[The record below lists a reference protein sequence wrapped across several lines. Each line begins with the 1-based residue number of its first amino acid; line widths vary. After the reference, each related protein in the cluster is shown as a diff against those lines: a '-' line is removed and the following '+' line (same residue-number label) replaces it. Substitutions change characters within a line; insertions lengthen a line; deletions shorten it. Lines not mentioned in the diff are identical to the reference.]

1 MRMMKKYIF
10 AFFCFFICVQ
20 SIEAQQINRA
30 TKMSAISGM
39 NETQMFQLWRNAS
52 KMGLTEAEM
61 LKMFTEMG
69 LNGSQYLQMKKRFEK
84 KVEETSEADLME
96 EEENLDEME
105 SDTSY
110 LKSIPSRR
118 KSKVFGIQFFS
129 NAKNTF
135 NPSIKLATPSN
146 YVLGPD
152 DQLQLILTGMNESV
166 QLLKI
171 NSDGFV
177 NIKYAGILQLAGLTM
192 EKAEQLIKR
201 RMSSVYPFISQ
212 GKTFVTVVLSR
223 YRTIRIAV
231 MGEAYRPGNY
241 QVPGVASLFN
251 ALYLTGG
258 PSEQGSLRNIQI
270 IRSGKKIAE
279 LDFYQFLLKG
289 NLPDNFRL
297 QDQDLVYYPFYN
309 KHVSMSGAVK
319 RPAIYELKDNES
331 LKDLFAISG
340 GFSENAYQQRLKI
353 YQVGATQRSFKD
365 VAFADIHTYLPQNGD
380 SILIDVLNNTY
391 SNKLNIQGAVT
402 VPGDYELTQ
411 GLTLKGLLEKA
422 GGVKE
427 NAYLSRAYI
436 NRVDNQL
443 QKQLIGFDLNEL
455 RLRKELDIQLQ
466 KNDSVYVPFVENMQ
480 QRQYIQLEGAIK
492 NPGVYEF
499 RKGMILED
507 ALLLAGGLTYE
518 ADYRKIEVL
527 RQYKGITDS
536 LRDKMLQSFSFGVDP
551 DLKKSVKEFLLEEK
565 DKIVVTKLL
574 NTESLGT
581 VKVGGEVLHPG
592 NYFLNSRSETADE
605 IIERAGG
612 LTPFGNIAQVKIYRN
627 GILVGID
634 LKEEAYRLN
643 ANDSII
649 VPKVESLVEID
660 GAVYNHQFVQFE
672 SSNLRYYVSASGGL
686 TDKAL
691 LKKAYVQ
698 YSNGLN
704 KKTRRFLFFRSYPTI
719 KPGSKIII
727 PSGEGLV
734 NKLITSNNISSVLSS
749 ITALVSLI
757 VLLRN

>member
-30 TKMSAISGM
+30 TKMSAVSGM

-96 EEENLDEME
+96 EEENLDEIE

-192 EKAEQLIKR
+192 EKAEQLIKK

-289 NLPDNFRL
+289 NLPENFRL

-466 KNDSVYVPFVENMQ
+466 KNDSVYVPFFENMQ

-507 ALLLAGGLTYE
+507 ALLLAGGLTHE
-518 ADYRKIEVL
+518 ADYRKVEVL

-536 LRDKMLQSFSFGVDP
+536 LRDKMLQSFSFEVDP
-551 DLKKSVKEFLLEEK
+551 DLKKSTKEFLLEEK

-649 VPKVESLVEID
+649 VPKVESLVEVD

>member
-30 TKMSAISGM
+30 TKMSAVSGM

-96 EEENLDEME
+96 EEENLDEIE

-192 EKAEQLIKR
+192 EKAEQLIKK

-289 NLPDNFRL
+289 NLPENFRL

-507 ALLLAGGLTYE
+507 ALLLAGGLTHE
-518 ADYRKIEVL
+518 ADYRKVEVL

-536 LRDKMLQSFSFGVDP
+536 LRDKMLQSFSFEVDP
-551 DLKKSVKEFLLEEK
+551 DLKKSTKEFLLEEK

-649 VPKVESLVEID
+649 VPKVESLVEVD